1 MLKRKLHVNP
11 NELNKVLLKELIGI
25 NGMKIS
31 SGTIYTSAFHLDFNN
46 ISVKVYPEAPNR
58 IEKLF
63 IKMDDNILVELQE
76 VIRNEHEVIVECESD
91 LVDDELEFR
100 KVSFNNIKLIMV
112 FSK

>member
-25 NGMKIS
+25 NDMKIS
-31 SGTIYTSAFHLDFNN
+31 SGTIYTDTFHLDFNN

-63 IKMDDNILVELQE
+63 IKIDDKIIVELEE
-76 VIRNEHEVIVECESD
+76 VIRNEHEVTVECESD
-91 LVDDELEFR
+91 IVDDELEFR
-100 KVSFNNIKLIMV
+100 KVSFKNIKLIMV